1 MGQDAEKLNIW
12 VALLNMEN
20 TYGDDDSL
28 EEVFKRA
35 CQYNEPQEIYERMIS
50 IYIQSGKNQVCVHP
64 SSTSTEILTTLQKA
78 SDLFYEAL
86 KKKIS
91 SQSPK
96 FFYNYASFLFDTMN
110 SPDRARALLPRALQS
125 LPAHTHIET
134 TSKFGQLEFRSE
146 NGDVERGRT
155 VFEGLLSS
163 FPKRIDLWNVLLD
176 LEIKVGDAEQ
186 VRRLFE
192 RVLGLQSGKK
202 GVSIDASKK
211 LKPKQA
217 RFLFKK
223 WLAFEEKLAADH
235 GDEKMVEEVKA
246 RAVTYVKS
254 LQE

>member
-1 MGQDAEKLNIW
+1 MA
-12 VALLNMEN
+12 
-20 TYGDDDSL
+20 
-28 EEVFKRA
+28 
-35 CQYNEPQEIYERMIS
+35 
-50 IYIQSGKNQVCVHP
+50 
-64 SSTSTEILTTLQKA
+64 
-78 SDLFYEAL
+78 
-86 KKKIS
+86 
-91 SQSPK
+91 
-96 FFYNYASFLFDTMN
+96 

-125 LPAHTHIET
+125 LPAHTHVET
-134 TSKFGQLEFRSE
+134 TSKFAQLEFRSA

-155 VFEGLLSS
+155 IFEGLLSS

-192 RVLGLQSGKK
+192 RVLGLQGGKK
-202 GVSIDASKK
+202 GPVSVDASKK

-223 WLAFEEKLAADH
+223 WLSFEEGLATD

>member
-1 MGQDAEKLNIW
+1 MCSVYPILPPLQ
-12 VALLNMEN
+12 
-20 TYGDDDSL
+20 
-28 EEVFKRA
+28 
-35 CQYNEPQEIYERMIS
+35 
-50 IYIQSGKNQVCVHP
+50 
-64 SSTSTEILTTLQKA
+64 ILTISQKA

-86 KKKIS
+86 KKKVS

-96 FFYNYASFLFDTMN
+96 FFYNYASFLFDTMA

-125 LPAHTHIET
+125 LPAHTHVET
-134 TSKFGQLEFRSE
+134 TSKFAQLEFRSE

-192 RVLGLQSGKK
+192 RVLGLKSGKK
-202 GVSIDASKK
+202 SAVSIDTSKK

-223 WLAFEEKLAADH
+223 WLAFEEGLAAAS

>member
-1 MGQDAEKLNIW
+1 ML
-12 VALLNMEN
+12 
-20 TYGDDDSL
+20 
-28 EEVFKRA
+28 
-35 CQYNEPQEIYERMIS
+35 
-50 IYIQSGKNQVCVHP
+50 
-64 SSTSTEILTTLQKA
+64 TSALQKA
-78 SDLFYEAL
+78 DELFQTAL

-96 FFYNYASFLFDTMN
+96 FFLNYASFLFDTIAA
-110 SPDRARALLPRALQS
+110 PDRGRALLPRALQS
-125 LPAHTHIET
+125 LPSHTHVET
-134 TSKFGQLEFRSE
+134 TSKFGQLEFRSPH
-146 NGDVERGRT
+146 GDMERGRT

-176 LEIKVGDAEQ
+176 LEVKAGDAEQ

-202 GVSIDASKK
+202 GAAVTLDASKK

-223 WLAFEEKLAADH
+223 WLAFEEKLAVAED
-235 GDEKMVEEVKA
+235 GDEKMVEEIKA
-246 RAVTYVKS
+246 QAAAYVKS